1 MPFSFGSLFAQYAAV
16 DLGTVNTVI
25 AVEGRGITLNEPTA
39 AAFYTDEGENSTMCA
54 CGAEAIRLHGRTP
67 GGVNVVYP
75 MKDGVIADMSLVRE
89 MLEEFFKRAFSKR
102 RGAAGTRL
110 AICLPMCA
118 TELERRALI
127 DAVRAC
133 GVREVTVLSEP
144 LAAAA
149 GAGLDVMEP
158 VGSMIVDIGGGTTD
172 AAVISLGGIASYCSI
187 KTGGRNMDAAIK
199 EYISSQYGVRIG
211 EKTAEE
217 IKLKLGAALI
227 GGTERSRFKGRSIK
241 TGLPETVWL
250 NGSEVSHAIANEV
263 RRVADAV
270 RRTLADTP
278 PELAGDIMDTGIV
291 LSGGGAQLRGLD
303 KLIAHET
310 GLNVRIAEDP
320 MYCVALGAMKLNEA
334 GVIGQ
339 TQMYA

>member
-1 MPFSFGSLFAQYAAV
+1 MPFSLGSLFAQRAAV

-39 AAFYTDEGENSTMCA
+39 AALYTEGEENGAICA
-54 CGAEAIRLHGRTP
+54 CGADAIRLHGRTP

-75 MKDGVIADMSLVRE
+75 MKDGVIADVSLVGQ
-89 MLEEFFKRAFSKR
+89 MLEAFFKKAFSKR
-102 RGAAGTRL
+102 RGAAGTKL

-127 DAVRAC
+127 DAIRGC
-133 GVREVTVLSEP
+133 GVREATILSEP

-149 GAGLDVMEP
+149 GAGLDVFEP

-199 EYISSQYGVRIG
+199 EYASTQYGVRIG

-227 GGTERSRFKGRSIK
+227 GGTERGRFKGRSIK
-241 TGLPETVWL
+241 TGLPETIWL
-250 NGSEVSHAIANEV
+250 NGSEVSHAIADEV
-263 RRVADAV
+263 RQIADAV
-270 RRTLADTP
+270 KRTLADTP
-278 PELAGDIMDTGIV
+278 PELSADILDNGIV

-310 GLNVRIAEDP
+310 GLNVKIAEDP
-320 MYCVALGAMKLNEA
+320 MYCVALGAMKLNEE
-334 GVIGQ
+334 GVMRQ
-339 TQMYA
+339 TQLYA